1 MKYDFSG
8 WATKFNIRCAD
19 GRTIKPGAFRDCDG
33 KKVPVVWGHDH
44 SGPDKVLGHA
54 LLKCKPEGVYS
65 YIKLNSTSQGQN
77 ARKLVKDGDIEA
89 LSIFAN
95 NLSQR
100 GGDVVH
106 GIIREVSLVLAGANP
121 GALIDNPSIAHGDMM
136 DICAD
141 EAIIYYDAAEDDIFL
156 AHGDADEDE
165 DVEDDDVEDDE
176 DYEDDDVEDDEDYED
191 DDVEDDEDYEDDDV
205 EDDEDYEDDD
215 VEDDEDYVEHDALD
229 EDESEMSEEE
239 IAEIYDNLNE
249 DQQYAVNCLVGA
261 AYSAGANSN
270 NTEDEEGDEEM
281 AHHAFFSENNT
292 LAKAEFEALQH
303 DAMSNILQ
311 KAIDESRDVKSVADE
326 YLAHDETAAT
336 YGIDNIDLLFPDA
349 KAITDTPSF
358 IKRETAWV
366 AKVMNGTTHVPF
378 SRIKA
383 LYADITAEEARAKGY
398 VKGDEKIEEVFPLLS
413 RSVDPQ
419 TVYKLQQLDRDDIVD
434 ITSFDVVVW
443 LKAEMRIMLDEE
455 LSRAFLIGDG
465 RPSTSKQKIKP
476 DHIKPIYGDDSLYTI
491 YRQYDVTSDMDENDR
506 ANKFIRE
513 TIKARKDYR
522 GSGNITAFMTEDLL
536 TDCLLITDKMGRD
549 IYDSAD
555 KLARK
560 LRVNEI
566 VTVPVMENVSRQVT
580 VGNQVVT
587 YELDAILID
596 LKDYRVG
603 ADKGGAVSMFDDFNI
618 KFNQYQYL
626 IETRCSAMNC
636 VPYSAIVVEHRTVT
650 TNTAG

>member
-165 DVEDDDVEDDE
+165 DV
-176 DYEDDDVEDDEDYED
+176 ED

>member
-65 YIKLNSTSQGQN
+65 YIKLNSTSQGRN
-77 ARKLVKDGDIEA
+77 AKKLVKDGDIEA

-156 AHGDADEDE
+156 AHGDE
-165 DVEDDDVEDDE
+165 
-176 DYEDDDVEDDEDYED
+176 
-191 DDVEDDEDYEDDDV
+191 DV

-229 EDESEMSEEE
+229 KDEEDEMSEDE
-239 IAEIYDNLNE
+239 IAEIYDGLNE

-261 AYSAGANSN
+261 AYSAGVNSN
-270 NTEDEEGDEEM
+270 NTEDEGDEEM

-292 LAKAEFEALQH
+292 LAQAEFEALQH

-311 KAIDESRDVKSVADE
+311 KAIDENRDVKTVADE
-326 YLAHDETAAT
+326 YLAHDEEAAT
-336 YGIDNIDLLFPDA
+336 YGIDSIDLLFPDA

-366 AKVMNGTTHVPF
+366 AKVINGTTHVPF

-383 LYADITAEEARAKGY
+383 LYADITADEARAKGY

-455 LSRAFLIGDG
+455 LARAFLIGDG
-465 RPSTSKQKIKP
+465 RPTTSKQKIKP
-476 DHIKPIYGDDSLYTI
+476 DHIKPVYGDDSLYTI
-491 YRQYDVTSDMDENDR
+491 YRQYDITADMDESDR

-580 VGNQVVT
+580 VNNQVVT

-636 VPYSAIVVEHRTVT
+636 VPYSAIVVEHKTVT
-650 TNTAG
+650 TTTAG